1 MSKVMFATSIIRGKI
16 SITDMESVSLRFWQR
31 ENYGSF
37 LEERSKHM
45 ERICKSLEMSLPTET
60 APRLLFLQIMYRFSR
75 SVMLTSHLGSV
86 G

>member
-1 MSKVMFATSIIRGKI
+1 MFATSIIRGNI

-37 LEERSKHM
+37 LEERLRHM
-45 ERICKSLEMSLPTET
+45 ERICKSLEMSLPPET
-60 APRLLFLQIMYRFSR
+60 APRLLSQICIDFSR
-75 SVMLTSHLGSV
+75 SVLLTSHLRSV